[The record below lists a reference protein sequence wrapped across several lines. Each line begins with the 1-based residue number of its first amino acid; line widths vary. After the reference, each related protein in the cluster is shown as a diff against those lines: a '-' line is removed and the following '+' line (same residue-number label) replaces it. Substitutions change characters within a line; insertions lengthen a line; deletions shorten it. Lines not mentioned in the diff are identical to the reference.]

1 MNSPEV
7 WVLTF
12 LNLGSFSANEESADV
27 LELEGRDFLF
37 PSKEFFFDFLPP
49 LTFVMLLA
57 AAEAVAEE
65 AEAEF
70 GPWRQLMDFF
80 NDEGVVERL

>member
-1 MNSPEV
+1 MPEETEV
-7 WVLTF
+7 GGTMLDKSIGF
-12 LNLGSFSANEESADV
+12 SGCSGNLGIS
-27 LELEGRDFLF
+27 GCCC
-37 PSKEFFFDFLPP
+37 FFFDFLEPP

-57 AAEAVAEE
+57 AAAAEEE

>member
-1 MNSPEV
+1 MLDKSIG
-7 WVLTF
+7 F
-12 LNLGSFSANEESADV
+12 SGCSGNLGMS
-27 LELEGRDFLF
+27 GCC
-37 PSKEFFFDFLPP
+37 FFFDFLPP